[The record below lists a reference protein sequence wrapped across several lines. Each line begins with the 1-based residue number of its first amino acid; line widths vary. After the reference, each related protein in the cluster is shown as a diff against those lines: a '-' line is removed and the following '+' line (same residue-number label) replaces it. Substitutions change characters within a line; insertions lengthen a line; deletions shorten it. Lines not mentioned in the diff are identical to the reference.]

1 MFNSICICLF
11 VILITENLVEDMLGD
26 FEYEVQPPY
35 LLYRNATQEV
45 NGIWFYN
52 QADCEAVANL
62 FGRYCRNSHIL
73 NSAVSQNCILFH
85 IIISLAYFS

>member
-62 FGRYCRNSHIL
+62 FGRYCPNSHIL
-73 NSAVSQNCILFH
+73 NYAVSQNCILIH